1 MAAISCPLSG
11 RMTVQVH
18 YDSIKNAFE
27 AGWRAAGGSPEEL
40 ADILKEENLWLHDP
54 RAENGLKEKPLA
66 RTGSKGRPKGSG
78 SGGNGDPASKSRGG
92 NNVEFANK
100 PYNPECCARRHWNGG
115 LVSEDGTQG
124 GAQCINSPEEGGDFC
139 AKCQKRYDASLDGK
153 VDWHG
158 SFSKTIQEDPGT
170 KKDGSSHPWKLPK
183 VTDEGEGTG
192 LKKTSSKKKKAAKK
206 PENEEKK
213 SLKKTSS
220 KKKKKLGKKKTAD
233 DPVPEEPQESGNAD
247 AAENPAEDTAQE
259 KPEEETAQEK
269 PDNPDVVEDDTDL
282 IEIDGKQYIHDTDS
296 DTIYTKE
303 GEPVAN
309 WVNGK
314 PEWFADNTED
324 MSEDEEE
331 SDEEDDSDEE

>member
-1 MAAISCPLSG
+1 MAEISCPLNG

-27 AGWRAAGGSPEEL
+27 AGWRAAGGSQEEL
-40 ADILKEENLWLHDP
+40 AEILKAENLWLHDP
-54 RAENGLKEKPLA
+54 RAVNGLKEKPLA

-124 GAQCINSPEEGGDFC
+124 GAQCINTPEEGGDFC

-192 LKKTSSKKKKAAKK
+192 LKKTSSKKKKQPKKPEKPEK

-220 KKKKKLGKKKTAD
+220 KKKKKLGEKKKKTD
-233 DPVPEEPQESGNAD
+233 DPVPEEPQESDSAD
-247 AAENPAEDTAQE
+247 AAENPVE
-259 KPEEETAQEK
+259 KAAQEK
-269 PDNPDVVEDDTDL
+269 PDNQDVVEDDTDL

-324 MSEDEEE
+324 LSEDEEE